1 MLRGMEHAPSRSNA
15 DFWVATVFSAK
26 AVARGAVVRR
36 SVRWVAHEI
45 GIERFVD
52 EVQRRGY
59 HMVETGGQFI
69 VICNRDPLR
78 VIC

>member
-36 SVRWVAHEI
+36 SVHWVAREI